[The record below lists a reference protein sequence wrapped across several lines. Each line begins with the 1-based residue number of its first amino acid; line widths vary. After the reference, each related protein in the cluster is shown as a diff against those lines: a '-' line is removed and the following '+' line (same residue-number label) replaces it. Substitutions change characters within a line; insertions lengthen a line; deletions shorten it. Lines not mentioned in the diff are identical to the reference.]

1 MKEFNMKIIGVTG
14 MPGSGKGIVA
24 GVSRNLGYDVVRMG
38 DVIRGEAQK
47 RDASI
52 GETAIQ
58 LREEYGEFIV
68 AEKCILKVKEL
79 LNLNGNNSKVVI
91 EGIRSPYEV
100 DIFKRNFKEFK
111 VISVQSSP
119 ETRFNRLL
127 GRKRVDDSN
136 IKSEFLKRDKR
147 ELKFGIGAVIATAD
161 YTVVNEG
168 SKKRLI
174 NIIRSILTNEM

>member
-1 MKEFNMKIIGVTG
+1 
-14 MPGSGKGIVA
+14 
-24 GVSRNLGYDVVRMG
+24 MG
-38 DVIRGEAQK
+38 DVIREEAQK

-68 AEKCILKVKEL
+68 AEKCLEKIKEL
-79 LNLNGNNSKVVI
+79 SSDKGSQKKLIVI

-111 VISVQSSP
+111 VLSINSST

-127 GRKRVDDSN
+127 SRGRIDDSN
-136 IKSEFLKRDKR
+136 IKSEFLNRDKR
-147 ELKFGIGAVIATAD
+147 ELKFGIGNVIATAD
-161 YTVVNEG
+161 FTVVNEG
-168 SKKRLI
+168 SKKRLK
-174 NIIRSILTNEM
+174 NIIRSILTNELQDEG